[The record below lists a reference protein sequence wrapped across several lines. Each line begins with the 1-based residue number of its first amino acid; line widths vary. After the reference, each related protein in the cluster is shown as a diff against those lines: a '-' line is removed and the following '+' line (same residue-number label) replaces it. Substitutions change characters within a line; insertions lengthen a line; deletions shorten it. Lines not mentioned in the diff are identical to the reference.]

1 MSVISAPISAA
12 PRHSPPAALPAP
24 TVLPVPA
31 TRFAAVRAQS
41 AELCRPL
48 LPEDTVVQ
56 PMLDVSPPKWH
67 LAHTTW
73 FWETFLLREYL
84 PGYQLFH
91 PDYAFLFNSYYNSLG
106 SRVNR
111 ADRGTLSRPPL
122 ADVYAYRQAVDAAMQ
137 QLLTQQ
143 ADTLPPAFWEVFE
156 LGLQHEQQ
164 HQELLATDIKY
175 ILSTSPLAPSYLN
188 EELIINNEELSSEE
202 VAQKHNLPE
211 QDNSSLLITNSS
223 LPKAA
228 WLPVKGG
235 VHRIGF
241 EGEGFC
247 FDNELSPHDT
257 YVADFEL
264 QNRLVTNAEY
274 LEFITAGGYHD
285 FRYWLGEGW
294 DLVQQQG
301 WQAPLYWLER
311 DGQWLRF
318 THHGL
323 QPVNMAAPVTHVSFY
338 EADAYAQWRG
348 CRLPTEQEWEIAA
361 RQFGATTAGGTF
373 LESSRFDPQPLP
385 PDAAPDQ
392 CHQLLGEAWEWTY
405 SAYHP
410 YPGYQKAAGALGE
423 YNGKFMVNQLVLRGG
438 SCATPESHIRLT
450 YRNFFHADKRW
461 QFTGI
466 RLAR

>member
-1 MSVISAPISAA
+1 MMPLVQA
-12 PRHSPPAALPAP
+12 AP
-24 TVLPVPA
+24 TVFRAAPGWLA
-31 TRFAAVRAQS
+31 RYQAVRAQS
-41 AELCRPL
+41 QALCAPL

-73 FWETFLLREYL
+73 FWETFLLKEYA

-111 ADRGTLSRPPL
+111 ADRGTLSRPAL
-122 ADVYAYRQAVDAAMQ
+122 ADVLAYRAHVDAAMAT
-137 QLLTQQ
+137 LLDSA
-143 ADTLPPAFWEVFE
+143 ADLPNVFYELLE

-175 ILSTSPLAPSYLN
+175 ILSTSPLAPAYLEIKT
-188 EELIINNEELSSEE
+188 EELKIKNRIGE
-202 VAQKHNLPE
+202 AHNHITPPIF
-211 QDNSSLLITNSS
+211 NSTTPTS
-223 LPKAA
+223 
-228 WLPVKGG
+228 WLPVPGG
-235 VHRIGF
+235 IYRVGF
-241 EGEGFC
+241 QEKGFC
-247 FDNELSPHDT
+247 FDNELAAHD
-257 YVADFEL
+257 VLLAPFEL

-274 LEFITAGGYHD
+274 LAFIEAGGYRD
-285 FRYWLGEGW
+285 FRYWMGEGW
-294 DLVQQQG
+294 DLAQAEG
-301 WQAPLYWLER
+301 WAAPLYWVRQE
-311 DGQWLRF
+311 GGWQRF

-323 QPVNMAAPVTHVSFY
+323 RLVVPTAPVTHISFY
-338 EADAYAQWRG
+338 EADAYANWAG
-348 CRLPTEQEWEIAA
+348 ARLPTEAEWETAA
-361 RQFGATTAGGTF
+361 RHFGATPDAGTW

-385 PDAAPDQ
+385 ADADPTQ
-392 CHQLLGEAWEWTY
+392 CHQLLGDCWEWTY
-405 SAYHP
+405 SAYHA
-410 YPGYQKAAGALGE
+410 YPGYSRAAGALGE

-438 SCATPESHIRLT
+438 SCATPESHIRVS

>member
-1 MSVISAPISAA
+1 M
-12 PRHSPPAALPAP
+12 
-24 TVLPVPA
+24 
-31 TRFAAVRAQS
+31 RAQS
-41 AELCRPL
+41 VALCRPL

-73 FWETFLLREYL
+73 FWETMLLREYQ
-84 PGYQLFH
+84 PGYQVFH

-137 QLLTQQ
+137 QLLAQP
-143 ADTLPPAFWEVFE
+143 ADKLPPAFWEVLE

-175 ILSTSPLAPSYLN
+175 ILSSSPLAPAYIVDN
-188 EELIINNEELSSEE
+188 PASSP
-202 VAQKHNLPE
+202 ASSAPE
-211 QDNSSLLITNSS
+211 
-223 LPKAA
+223 AA
-228 WLPVKGG
+228 WLPVTGG
-235 VHRIGF
+235 MHRIGF

-247 FDNELSPHDT
+247 FDNEQAPHDT

-274 LEFITAGGYHD
+274 LEFMAAGGYQD

-323 QPVNMAAPVTHVSFY
+323 QPLNPAAPVTHVSFY

-361 RQFGATTAGGTF
+361 RQFNPDPAAGTF
-373 LESSRFDPQPLP
+373 LESGLFDPQPLP
-385 PDAAPDQ
+385 PDAAPGQ
-392 CHQLLGEAWEWTY
+392 CHQLLGDAWEWTY

-410 YPGYQKAAGALGE
+410 YPGYQKAAGPLGE
-423 YNGKFMVNQLVLRGG
+423 YNGKFMLNQLVLRGG